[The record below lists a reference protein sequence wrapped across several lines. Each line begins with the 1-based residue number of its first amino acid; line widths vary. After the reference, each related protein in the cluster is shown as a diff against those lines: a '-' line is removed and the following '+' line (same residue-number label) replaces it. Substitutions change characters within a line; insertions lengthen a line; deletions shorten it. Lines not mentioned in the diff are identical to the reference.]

1 MLYRCIN
8 EVNKVSEQSKL
19 LRKGSYITIV
29 KTSMLAGCSISHLK
43 LEDINIL
50 SDDRIQLCGHVDGKR
65 GTYAMTIGDRDD
77 VMIYQGYKEIDKTVL
92 YEVDGNAVKTKY
104 GSYDKE
110 SLDAVIEYC
119 YKKYNVYPVLN
130 TYKTLI

>member
-1 MLYRCIN
+1 MLYRCLN
-8 EVNKVSEQSKL
+8 EVNKVSEQAQL
-19 LRKGSYITIV
+19 LKYGYITIV
-29 KTSMLAGCSISHLK
+29 KTSMLAGCSINYLK

-50 SDDRIQLCGHVDGKR
+50 ADDRIQLCGHVEGKK
-65 GTYAMTIGDRDD
+65 GTYGMSICNTDD
-77 VMIYQGYKEIDKTVL
+77 VMIYNGYKEIDKTVL

-119 YKKYNVYPVLN
+119 YKEFNEYPVLN

>member
-1 MLYRCIN
+1 
-8 EVNKVSEQSKL
+8 
-19 LRKGSYITIV
+19 
-29 KTSMLAGCSISHLK
+29 MLAGCSISHLK

-65 GTYAMTIGDRDD
+65 GTYGITISNNDD

-92 YEVDGNAVKTKY
+92 YEVEGNAVKTKY
-104 GSYDKE
+104 GSYNKE
-110 SLDAVIEYC
+110 SLDAVIDYC
-119 YKKYNVYPVLN
+119 SKKYNVYPVLN